1 MTKILLFKDTFK
13 TQKFDNVNSLC
24 HLLSQSIQE
33 GVSDL
38 SFPLVR
44 DKNIFLSAVCGEPD
58 RKNTAS
64 PVVCNM
70 LFSAFIHSTKIELF
84 DKTR

>member
-1 MTKILLFKDTFK
+1 MSFTKPSYTR
-13 TQKFDNVNSLC
+13 
-24 HLLSQSIQE
+24 

-70 LFSAFIHSTKIELF
+70 LFSAFIFSTKIELF